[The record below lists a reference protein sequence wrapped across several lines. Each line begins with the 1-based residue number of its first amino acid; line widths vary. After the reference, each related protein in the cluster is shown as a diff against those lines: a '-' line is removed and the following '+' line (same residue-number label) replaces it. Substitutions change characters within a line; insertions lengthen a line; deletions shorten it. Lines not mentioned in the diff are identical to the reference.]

1 MASRLDDLLDA
12 AIVLGAAGLH
22 VLALERLDALPP
34 SGTFETVLFVLPLL
48 AHLVAVVLLVVRH
61 DRRGLQGACL
71 LQWLLVLYTLPAS
84 FLGLSFVPA
93 ALALSLAL
101 YRPRRLSS
109 ARPDEG

>member
-22 VLALERLDALPP
+22 VLAVRRLDALPP
-34 SGTFETVLFVLPLL
+34 SGAFETVLLVLPLVAQL
-48 AHLVAVVLLVVRH
+48 LAVVLLVGRR

-84 FLGLSFVPA
+84 FLGVSFVPA
-93 ALALSLAL
+93 AAVLTLAL

-109 ARPDEG
+109 ARSGGG